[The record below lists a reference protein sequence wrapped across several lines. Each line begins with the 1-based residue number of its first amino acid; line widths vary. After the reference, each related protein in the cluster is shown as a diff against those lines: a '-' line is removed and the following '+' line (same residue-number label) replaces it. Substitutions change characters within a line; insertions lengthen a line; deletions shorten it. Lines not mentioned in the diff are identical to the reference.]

1 MSIIKRARWVNGLR
15 ECIWVAGWLTLSQ
28 AFSLAVVVYFHW
40 RLTWLDVTGV
50 AGLGFLLLTVAV
62 ALGVW
67 VIYENGSPPF
77 DRKEAGE
84 VEHASV
90 HYTGAADVVADSV
103 MRQAFREEKKKFQP

>member
-1 MSIIKRARWVNGLR
+1 
-15 ECIWVAGWLTLSQ
+15 
-28 AFSLAVVVYFHW
+28 
-40 RLTWLDVTGV
+40 
-50 AGLGFLLLTVAV
+50 
-62 ALGVW
+62 LGVW